1 MTDTTPVQE
10 SAADAVE
17 TVLALADSETDPLN
31 LGLLTDEEVYL
42 YADDVAAEGPYGT
55 WFAALPETQRQA
67 AAVGAVR
74 VLTSRGEIDS
84 ELSHDGAADIRL
96 PTQLTAAVV
105 LRRLEAQLSLRV
117 IGALGETWYV
127 LRHVRGELYL
137 REGISPQGYH
147 ALSLVRLDDAERE
160 LFLERFQLPEGA
172 ESAEPSDV
180 DITLT
185 ETQLEAASIEITQQL
200 RFLDDTAYIG
210 NLATTAADGTIETSM
225 VHVLSD
231 ARIVVGD
238 LGAGRVHYR
247 GITPA
252 ALRERWDAW
261 RQAQSG
267 RVLADADSGLNAHPD
282 LLTAPVVAGD
292 DAS

>member
-1 MTDTTPVQE
+1 MTDTTPVQG
-10 SAADAVE
+10 SAAEEVE
-17 TVLALADSETDPLN
+17 DVLGLADSATEPLN

-42 YADDVAAEGPYGT
+42 YAGDALAEGPYGA
-55 WFAALPETQRQA
+55 WFAALPEEQRQA
-67 AAVGAVR
+67 AALAAVR

-84 ELSHDGAADIRL
+84 VLSDDGAADVRL

-105 LRRLEAQLSLRV
+105 LRRLDAQLSLRV
-117 IGALGETWYV
+117 IGAMGETWYV
-127 LRHVRGELYL
+127 LRHVRGELFL

-172 ESAEPSDV
+172 ESVASSDV
-180 DITLT
+180 DISLS
-185 ETQLEAASIEITQQL
+185 EAQLGAASLEITQQL
-200 RFLDDTAYIG
+200 RFLDETAYIG
-210 NLATTAADGTIETSM
+210 NLATTAADGSIETSM

-231 ARIVVGD
+231 ARLVVGD
-238 LGAGRVHYR
+238 VGGGRVHYR
-247 GITPA
+247 GITPTT
-252 ALRERWDAW
+252 LRERWDAW

-267 RVLADADSGLNAHPD
+267 RAAADADSGINAHPE
-282 LLTAPVVAGD
+282 LLATPVVADD